1 MTAAGDIPDV
11 RDCDV
16 PDGTDGWEGIGRLS
30 AHHSEVPP
38 AVQLLK
44 LSEEVGEAASAY
56 IGLTGMNSRK
66 GVYATREDLL
76 GELGDVI
83 ITAAVAMTGITGDA
97 AAAGEHFRAH
107 LAAVLDRA
115 GLTRPVDPE

>member
-1 MTAAGDIPDV
+1 MTAAGDTPDV
-11 RDCDV
+11 
-16 PDGTDGWEGIGRLS
+16 WQGIGLLR

-44 LSEEVGEAASAY
+44 LSEEVGEVASAY
-56 IGLTGMNSRK
+56 IGMTGMNSRK
-66 GVYATREDLL
+66 GVYATREELL

-97 AAAGEHFRAH
+97 AAAGEHFRVH
-107 LAAVLDRA
+107 LAAVLERA
-115 GLTRPVDPE
+115 GLT